1 MPDAVSTLASTL
13 TYSYAAWIAA
23 IALVVVGVVFWM
35 VFGLG
40 RQNAQ
45 IKLALNNMAQGLCM
59 WDARSAAA
67 SSAMSAMSRCSAWTR
82 IS

>member
-45 IKLALNNMAQGLCM
+45 IKLALEQHAPGPVHVGPRFA
-59 WDARSAAA
+59 AR
-67 SSAMSAMSRCSAWTR
+67 RLQ
-82 IS
+82 